1 MKTKFDSVVKIKKQ
15 EVEKIERNIEKINSS
30 ILMLKNKITNLKQSL
45 NSLSL
50 PQNGNFSIIQQ
61 INLQKNILLDE
72 IKNYENQINFLE
84 NRKSELI
91 KELKKANIEYEKMK
105 YLQNEEIKKQIKQK
119 RLQEAKKIDEIAIML
134 ENLKGKNGD

>member
-30 ILMLKNKITNLKQSL
+30 ISMLKNKITNLTQSL
-45 NSLSL
+45 NSLFF
-50 PQNGNFSIIQQ
+50 PKNGNFSIIQQ
-61 INLQKNILLDE
+61 VNLQKRFLLNE
-72 IKNYENQINFLE
+72 IKNYENQINILE
-84 NRKSELI
+84 NRKNELT

>member
-15 EVEKIERNIEKINSS
+15 KVDKIERNIQKINSS
-30 ILMLKNKITNLKQSL
+30 IKMLKMKIEELRKSF

-50 PQNGNFSIIQQ
+50 PSSGNFATLQQ
-61 INLQKNILLDE
+61 ISLQKNTFLSE
-72 IKNYENQINFLE
+72 IKSYENQIKILE

-105 YLQNEEIKKQIKQK
+105 YLQNEEIKKKIKNI
-119 RLQEAKKIDEIAIML
+119 RLKESKEMDEIAIIL
-134 ENLKGKNGD
+134 RNK